1 MKTLAITVH
10 MDRRQQGLQV
20 SLVDETG
27 SGYRIAGPKFAGA
40 SEQLQ
45 HRELNER
52 DADEIRDMLDRVFP
66 RKK

>member
-27 SGYRIAGPKFAGA
+27 AGYRIAGRSSPGHQ
-40 SEQLQ
+40 S
-45 HRELNER
+45 NCST
-52 DADEIRDMLDRVFP
+52 VS
-66 RKK
+66 